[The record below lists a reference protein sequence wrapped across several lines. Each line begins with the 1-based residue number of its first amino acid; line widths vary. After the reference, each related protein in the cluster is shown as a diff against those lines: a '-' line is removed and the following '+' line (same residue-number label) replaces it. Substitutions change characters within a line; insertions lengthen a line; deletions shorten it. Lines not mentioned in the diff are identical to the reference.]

1 MKSHIPAEQLTD
13 KEKKLLFWA
22 SFLSLTAAG
31 FGFSFRVAKMGDYG
45 AAFDLTNLQIGMVFG
60 ASLWP
65 IAITMIGGSLLLDKV
80 GFKMPMFVAFAL
92 QAISAVGTAMAGGY
106 TSLYLF
112 AFCAGLG
119 HGIVEA
125 VINPV
130 CAAVYPKEKTKML
143 TILHAAWPAGLVFG
157 TLPIITADWLIVG
170 LSWKVHSLW
179 MLIPVIAYLV
189 MYLPCK
195 FPVDERIKAG
205 ISYLDMLKQVGFLSA
220 FLAGGMMIYEIGN
233 QVDALTG
240 WTKPGNWFYV
250 AMGLGVVVGAI
261 MGVMTKSVGKPL
273 FFLMCC
279 TMIPVATAELATD
292 GWIKKLMTPVLS
304 EMEIDPAFAL
314 VFSAFIMLMLR
325 MFAGSIL
332 QFFSPPALLCVSGL
346 GSAIGLFWLSEATGI
361 AVFLAFVCYALG
373 QTYYWPCVLGFV
385 SERYPEGGALTLN
398 TVSACGLLSVGIIGG
413 PLLGVAFDKSIYAQ
427 AQKELPEVV
436 AEAKKD
442 ASFLW
447 MKHKAIDP
455 GKKDAFVKTLPEA
468 EQKAANET
476 FVTINNEAGRDVLVF
491 AAWFPCTLIVVFGC
505 IALYFKSQGGYK
517 PIELS
522 EAGSGGGGDPGEES
536 GDEEEVASGDA
547 PGSDTNEEEE
557 SA

>member
-1 MKSHIPAEQLTD
+1 MKSHIPSEQLTD
-13 KEKKLLFWA
+13 KEKRLLFWA

-31 FGFSFRVAKMGDYG
+31 FGFSFRVAHGGTYG
-45 AAFDLTNLQIGMVFG
+45 EAFGLTNLQIGMVFG

-65 IAITMIGGSLLLDKV
+65 IAITMIGGSLVLDKV
-80 GFKMPMFVAFAL
+80 GFKVPMFVAFAL
-92 QAISAVGTAMAGGY
+92 QAISSVGTAMAGGY

-130 CAAVYPKEKTKML
+130 CAAVYPKDKTKML

-157 TLPIITADWLIVG
+157 TLPIIVTDAMVDGG
-170 LSWKVHSLW
+170 LSWKLHSLW
-179 MLIPVIAYLV
+179 MIIPVVAYML

-205 ISYLDMLKQVGFLSA
+205 VSYMDMLKQVGFLSA
-220 FLAGGMMIYEIGN
+220 FLAGGMMLYEIGN

-240 WTKPGNWFYV
+240 WTKPDNWFYV
-250 AMGLGVVVGAI
+250 AMGLGVLVGII
-261 MGVMTKSVGKPL
+261 MGGATKSLGKPL

-292 GWIKKLMTPVLS
+292 GWIKKLMTPVLK
-304 EMEIDPAFAL
+304 EMEINPAFAL
-314 VFSAFIMLMLR
+314 VFSAFIMLILR
-325 MFAGSIL
+325 VFAGSIL
-332 QFFSPPALLCVSGL
+332 RFFSPPALLCVSGL
-346 GSAIGLFWLSEATGI
+346 GSAIGLFWLSEAAGI
-361 AVFLAFVCYALG
+361 AVFLAFVIYALG

-398 TVSACGLLSVGIIGG
+398 TVSACGLLSVGIIGA

-427 AQKELPEVV
+427 AEKDLPAVV
-436 AEAKKD
+436 AEAEKQ
-442 ASFLW
+442 AGFLW
-447 MKHKAIDP
+447 MKHNAIDP
-455 GKKDAFVKTLPEA
+455 AKKDAFIGTLPTD
-468 EQKAANET
+468 EQKSANEK
-476 FVTINNEAGRDVLVF
+476 FASIDSNAGRDVLVF
-491 AAWFPCTLIVVFGC
+491 AAWFPCTLIIVFGG

-522 EAGSGGGGDPGEES
+522 EGTGGGGGGDPGEDSADEES
-536 GDEEEVASGDA
+536 SEDEGADEEESV
-547 PGSDTNEEEE
+547 
-557 SA
+557 

>member
-1 MKSHIPAEQLTD
+1 MKAHVPAEELTD

-45 AAFDLTNLQIGMVFG
+45 AAFDLTNQQIGQVFG

-92 QAISAVGTAMAGGY
+92 QAISSVGTATAGGY

-130 CAAVYPKEKTKML
+130 CAAVYPKDKTKML

-157 TLPIITADWLIVG
+157 TLPIITADWLIDG
-170 LSWKVHSLW
+170 LSWKIHSLW
-179 MLIPVIAYLV
+179 MLIPVIAYMV

-205 ISYLDMLKQVGFLSA
+205 VSYLDMLKQVGFLSA

-240 WTKPGNWFYV
+240 WTKPDNWFYA
-250 AMGLGVVVGAI
+250 AMGMGAAVGVI
-261 MGVMTKSVGKPL
+261 MGGLTKSFGKPL

-304 EMEIDPAFAL
+304 EMKIDAAFAL
-314 VFSAFIMLMLR
+314 VFSAFIMLILR

-332 QFFSPPALLCVSGL
+332 HFFSPPALLCLSGL

-361 AVFLAFVCYALG
+361 AVFLAFVCYAMG

-413 PLLGVAFDKSIYAQ
+413 PLLGVAFDKSIYNN
-427 AQKELPEVV
+427 AQKELPQVV
-436 AEAKKD
+436 AQAEVGAN
-442 ASFLW
+442 FLW

-455 GKKDAFVKTLPEA
+455 AKKDAFIGTLPEA
-468 EQKAANET
+468 EKKSAKEKFT
-476 FVTINNEAGRDVLVF
+476 VINNSAGRDVLVF
-491 AAWFPCTLIVVFGC
+491 AAWFPCTLILVFGA

-517 PIELS
+517 PVELS
-522 EAGSGGGGDPGEES
+522 EASGGGGGPGTEGATTSEDDDS
-536 GDEEEVASGDA
+536 GDDEEPA
-547 PGSDTNEEEE
+547 
-557 SA
+557 

>member
-1 MKSHIPAEQLTD
+1 MSNTNELTD

-22 SFLSLTAAG
+22 SFLSLAAAG
-31 FGFSFRVAKMGDYG
+31 FGFSFRVAKMGMYG
-45 AAFDLTNLQIGMVFG
+45 AEFDLTNLQIGMVFG

-65 IAITMIGGSLLLDKV
+65 IAITMIGGSLVLDKV

-92 QAISAVGTAMAGGY
+92 QFISAVGTSLADGY

-130 CAAVYPKEKTKML
+130 CAAVYPKDKTKML

-157 TLPIITADWLIVG
+157 TLPIITADWLVDG

-179 MLIPVIAYLV
+179 MLIPVIAYML

-205 ISYLDMLKQVGFLSA
+205 VSYMDMLKQVGFLSA

-233 QVDALTG
+233 QVDALTE
-240 WTKPGNWFYV
+240 WNKPESWFYV
-250 AMGLGVVVGAI
+250 AMGLGAGVGVI
-261 MGVMTKSVGKPL
+261 LGVLTKSIGKPL

-279 TMIPVATAELATD
+279 AMIPVATAELATD

-304 EMEIDPAFAL
+304 EMNINAAFAL
-314 VFSAFIMLMLR
+314 VFSAFIMLILR
-325 MFAGSIL
+325 VFAGSVL
-332 QFFSPPALLCVSGL
+332 KFFSPPALLCVSGL

-361 AVFLAFVCYALG
+361 AVFLAFVIYALG

-398 TVSACGLLSVGIIGG
+398 TVSACGLLSVGIIGA
-413 PLLGVAFDKSIYAQ
+413 PILGVAFDKSIYAS
-427 AQKELPEVV
+427 AQKELPKMV
-436 AEAKKD
+436 AEAEKD
-442 ASFLW
+442 ANFLW
-447 MKHKAIDP
+447 MGHKAIDP
-455 GKKDAFVKTLPEA
+455 AKKDAFIGTLPEDQ
-468 EQKAANET
+468 QKTKNEK
-476 FVTINNEAGRDVLVF
+476 FASINNNAGRDVLVF
-491 AAWFPCTLIVVFGC
+491 AAYFPCTLILVFGG

-522 EAGSGGGGDPGEES
+522 EGTGGGGGGDPGQES
-536 GDEEEVASGDA
+536 D
-547 PGSDTNEEEE
+547 EEEE